1 MKTKITEWRPDV
13 TGLLFPRRCPV
24 CQEAVEDR
32 GEQICGI
39 CRTRL
44 SYIRTPFCLKCGKP
58 LDTEEQELCR
68 DCVRKRHWFER
79 GRAPFVY
86 DQVMRE
92 SIAGYKY
99 NGRREYAAFYAEEIL
114 RRCAKDMRGWR
125 GEALVPIP
133 IHPSRK
139 RKRGFNQAELLA
151 RELSGRCGI
160 PVDAGLIM
168 RVKKTHVQKDLSDQ
182 ERLTNLKDA
191 FSVRKGKVPY
201 QNLILVDDIYTTG
214 STIDAAAKVLKECGA
229 GNIFF
234 VCICVG
240 RGN

>member
-1 MKTKITEWRPDV
+1 MKTKISEWRPDV
-13 TGLLFPRRCPV
+13 TGLFFPRRCPV
-24 CQEAVEDR
+24 CQDTVEDR

-44 SYIRTPFCLKCGKP
+44 PYIRTPFCLKCGKP
-58 LDTEEQELCR
+58 LDMEEQEFCR
-68 DCVRKRHWFER
+68 DCSRKRHWFER

-114 RRCAKDMRGWR
+114 RRCAKDMRGWQ
-125 GEALVPIP
+125 GEALIPIP

-151 RELSGRCGI
+151 EELSGRCGI
-160 PVDAGLIM
+160 PVDAGLLM
-168 RVKKTHVQKDLSDQ
+168 RIKKTHVQKDLSDQ

-191 FSVRKGKVPY
+191 FSVRKGRVPY

-229 GNIFF
+229 KNVFF